1 MTSRIGALPG
11 SLRSA
16 LAPAGHTGALLRG
29 TAGSFLVKVASNA
42 LLFASQ
48 ILFARWLGV
57 EGFGVYVLALA
68 WLSVL
73 VVPARLGFD
82 IATIRFVAAYKG
94 RQEWGLMRG
103 FLSAARL
110 AVLCGSA
117 VVAGLF
123 VVAVENIAPSPS
135 PDLRGSLALA
145 ALTIPVLAVVQMQ
158 ASAVR
163 AMGRVVIGEAAHAI
177 VHPSLLIGFFV
188 AAVWWF
194 GLPAGPVAAMASYL
208 LAASGSLLLLWPLL
222 RRCTPTP
229 ARRAPQQYLWREWL
243 TAAPAMMLIAGFSVI
258 LSQSAVIVLGAMAG
272 SADAGLFGA
281 AARLAAILQI
291 VSFSLVT
298 AIAPMI
304 ARLHAQGAQADM
316 QKAIDAGVRTVF
328 MFSSA
333 AALGLAL
340 LGRPLLSLFGNEF
353 IDGYEVLLILLAGQL
368 VWAATA
374 AAGSVLNMTGHQNV
388 SAAILAVAAVANLI
402 LCWLLIPPF
411 GPEGAAAA
419 TAATLAGSNIAIALW
434 ARRATGLRGYIGLTR
449 GSR

>member
-1 MTSRIGALPG
+1 
-11 SLRSA
+11 
-16 LAPAGHTGALLRG
+16 
-29 TAGSFLVKVASNA
+29 
-42 LLFASQ
+42 
-48 ILFARWLGV
+48 
-57 EGFGVYVLALA
+57 
-68 WLSVL
+68 
-73 VVPARLGFD
+73 
-82 IATIRFVAAYKG
+82 
-94 RQEWGLMRG
+94 
-103 FLSAARL
+103 
-110 AVLCGSA
+110 
-117 VVAGLF
+117 
-123 VVAVENIAPSPS
+123 
-135 PDLRGSLALA
+135 
-145 ALTIPVLAVVQMQ
+145 
-158 ASAVR
+158 
-163 AMGRVVIGEAAHAI
+163 
-177 VHPSLLIGFFV
+177 
-188 AAVWWF
+188 
-194 GLPAGPVAAMASYL
+194 
-208 LAASGSLLLLWPLL
+208 
-222 RRCTPTP
+222 
-229 ARRAPQQYLWREWL
+229 
-243 TAAPAMMLIAGFSVI
+243 
-258 LSQSAVIVLGAMAG
+258 MAG

-353 IDGYEVLLILLAGQL
+353 IGGYEVLLILLAGQL

-411 GPEGAAAA
+411 GLEGAAAA